1 MSDRSSVAGAVFSK
15 IRGFSVVSG
24 DKNADQDTH
33 KMIYDPVRIE
43 LLLFTGSIP
52 RGVLP

>member
-43 LLLFTGSIP
+43 FA
-52 RGVLP
+52 

>member
-1 MSDRSSVAGAVFSK
+1 MRARSSVAGAVFSN
-15 IRGFSVVSG
+15 IRGVSMVSC

-43 LLLFTGSIP
+43 FA
-52 RGVLP
+52 